1 MKGFEAVH
9 GLGSATSSFLDGRS
23 RLQSLVDYEGG
34 RQTVFGIV
42 AEPGMGKTT
51 LLEGAVDRAKSE
63 GYATHLLRLDGWTS
77 EDAAS
82 RIVRVACEAVRSRS
96 SGDVLVA
103 IDDVP
108 PADESVVRREARAIN
123 RMSGAGCIVL
133 IGMVP
138 EAEQLLESLGRY
150 CRLTSSDLL
159 CVDRASAY
167 HRSGVSSV
175 ADLTGGIP
183 ALVSSLKPGSGDALI
198 GADGIP
204 TSYYDSL
211 DELVRGSMRTTL
223 MSEEIDVRLAMLL
236 LGWGD
241 FDDLSWILG
250 PESLEIVED
259 LEGMAPLFGVVPGT
273 RTFSC
278 PGMSSPYALGVCS
291 RQLQTLGGERPRVAA
306 LAADVL
312 ASRGDFSRAASVCSL
327 TRDPESL
334 VVVERWGTEM
344 LDMGRA
350 DLVSCAIAS
359 DGTSAERTPQREML
373 ESALSALR
381 DKHPKIADEPDVI
394 DFETSD
400 REVANS
406 VLLGM
411 ARKGMRG
418 VRPRLKDEIV
428 ASSSLERLVLHLRAF
443 DLMCDGMPDAAF
455 RLLVAHAAQQDEHTL
470 SSGLLALDYEA
481 ARLLLCEM
489 PMREGESVSAAME
502 MVGSR
507 ESGGLRGL
515 ARTVCAMGAVVRG
528 ASSVSEIAE
537 AERLTSAMEDSGDAL
552 LQSVAL
558 LIGAIS
564 DLESGYASRAHV
576 WASIATSVAESLDY
590 VYVEDVARILDC
602 AARFELGDVIA
613 REDLRVGYDSRENPD
628 LARIAT
634 VLAQVM
640 LDEEDGV
647 TSLDARGANWDR
659 VPRNSLWLLVVLTN
673 GAGRL
678 SGILESAMPMRWRR
692 AVDHVKQSREDA
704 SLEMTDGEPDEQ
716 LALPKAEEQG
726 LGPTVMV
733 SLLGGFSVRVGG
745 REMGEGRL
753 DHRKAKSM
761 FEYLLLCRRHTAR
774 RFQIVEQL
782 WPGVDYSSGLGR
794 VYQSTATIRAVI
806 SEMSDRKVDP
816 FITSKA
822 ARSISVNSAVVR
834 CDVDD
839 FRGMA
844 KAALAS
850 KDEELTVELARRID
864 ELYAGDLH
872 VPPTDSSGY
881 ITACRA
887 ELRRLHADSM
897 VAGAEAAF
905 RLGRNHAATRFAE
918 VALMSDDLREDAIIE
933 LVRALRASGRAIE
946 AERRYRA
953 YSRRLVEKT
962 DRPPSRMLR
971 IAAGEDCGTEGTT
984 GERRC
989 EDTNIGITE

>member
-1 MKGFEAVH
+1 MKGFGAVH
-9 GLGSATSSFLDGRS
+9 GVGSATSSFLDGRS
-23 RLQSLVDYEGG
+23 RLQSLVDYEDG
-34 RQTVFGIV
+34 RQTVYAIV
-42 AEPGMGKTT
+42 AEPGMGKTSI
-51 LLEGAVDRAKSE
+51 LEGAIDRAKSE
-63 GYATHLLRLDGWTS
+63 GYATHLLRFEGWS
-77 EDAAS
+77 AEDAAA
-82 RIVRVACEAVRSRS
+82 RMVRTACEVVRLRS
-96 SGDVLVA
+96 EGSVLVA

-108 PADESVVRREARAIN
+108 PADESIVRREARAIN
-123 RMSGAGCIVL
+123 RMSGAGCVVL
-133 IGMVP
+133 LGMVP
-138 EAEQLLESLGRY
+138 ESEQLLEPLVGC
-150 CRLTSSDLL
+150 CRLTSADLL

-167 HRSGVSSV
+167 HRSGVSSL

-183 ALVSSLKPGSGDALI
+183 ALVSSLKPGRGDALV
-198 GADGIP
+198 GPDGIP
-204 TSYYDSL
+204 TSYYDAL
-211 DELVRGSMRTTL
+211 EGLVKGSMRTTL
-223 MSEEIDVRLAMLL
+223 MSEEINARLAMLL
-236 LGWGD
+236 LAQGD

-250 PESLEIVED
+250 PGSLELVED
-259 LEGMAPLFGVVPGT
+259 LEGMAPLFGVVSGA

-278 PGMSSPYALGVCS
+278 PGMSSPYALAVCS
-291 RQLQTLGGERPRVAA
+291 RQLQALCGERPSVAA

-312 ASRGDFSRAASVCSL
+312 AARGDYARAASVCSL

-344 LDMGRA
+344 LDVGRA
-350 DLVSCAIAS
+350 DLVSCALAPGAAGAGS
-359 DGTSAERTPQREML
+359 SVQREML
-373 ESALSALR
+373 ASALSALR
-381 DKHPKIADEPDVI
+381 DKHPVIADAPDVI

-418 VRPRLKDEIV
+418 VRPRLTDEIV
-428 ASSSLERLVLHLRAF
+428 ASTSLDRLVLHLRAF

-455 RLLVAHAAQQDEHTL
+455 RLLVAHAAQQDERTL

-489 PMREGESVSAAME
+489 PMHEGESISAAME

-515 ARTVCAMGAVVRG
+515 SRTVCAMGAVVRG
-528 ASSVSEIAE
+528 ASSVSELAE
-537 AERLTSAMEDSGDAL
+537 AERLTAAMEDSGDAL

-564 DLESGYASRAHV
+564 DLGIGYASRAHV
-576 WASIATSVAESLDY
+576 RASIAASVAESLDY
-590 VYVEDVARILDC
+590 VYVENVARILDC
-602 AARFELGDVIA
+602 AARFELGDDIA

-628 LARIAT
+628 LARIAAL
-634 VLAQVM
+634 LARIM
-640 LDEEDGV
+640 LDEEEV
-647 TSLDARGANWDR
+647 ETTSDIRGATWDR
-659 VPRNSLWLLVVLTN
+659 VPRNSLWLLVALTN

-678 SGILESAMPMRWRR
+678 PGLLESVMPMRWRR
-692 AVDHVKQSREDA
+692 AVDHVKKNREDV
-704 SLEMTDGEPDEQ
+704 SLEMADDGPDEQ
-716 LALPKAEEQG
+716 LALPKVEDKGSA
-726 LGPTVMV
+726 PTVMV

-745 REMGEGRL
+745 QEMGEGRL

-806 SEMSDRKVDP
+806 SEVSDRKVDP

-822 ARSISVNSAVVR
+822 ARSISVNSAVVH

-839 FRGMA
+839 FRSLA
-844 KAALAS
+844 TAALAS
-850 KDEELTVELARRID
+850 KDEELTVELTRRID

-872 VPPTDSSGY
+872 VPSTDSTGY

-918 VALMSDDLREDAIIE
+918 MALMSDDLREDAIIV

-971 IAAGEDCGTEGTT
+971 IAAGEDFGTEGTT
-984 GERRC
+984 GERRW

>member
-1 MKGFEAVH
+1 
-9 GLGSATSSFLDGRS
+9 
-23 RLQSLVDYEGG
+23 
-34 RQTVFGIV
+34 
-42 AEPGMGKTT
+42 
-51 LLEGAVDRAKSE
+51 
-63 GYATHLLRLDGWTS
+63 
-77 EDAAS
+77 
-82 RIVRVACEAVRSRS
+82 
-96 SGDVLVA
+96 
-103 IDDVP
+103 
-108 PADESVVRREARAIN
+108 
-123 RMSGAGCIVL
+123 
-133 IGMVP
+133 
-138 EAEQLLESLGRY
+138 
-150 CRLTSSDLL
+150 
-159 CVDRASAY
+159 
-167 HRSGVSSV
+167 
-175 ADLTGGIP
+175 
-183 ALVSSLKPGSGDALI
+183 
-198 GADGIP
+198 
-204 TSYYDSL
+204 
-211 DELVRGSMRTTL
+211 
-223 MSEEIDVRLAMLL
+223 
-236 LGWGD
+236 
-241 FDDLSWILG
+241 
-250 PESLEIVED
+250 
-259 LEGMAPLFGVVPGT
+259 
-273 RTFSC
+273 
-278 PGMSSPYALGVCS
+278 
-291 RQLQTLGGERPRVAA
+291 
-306 LAADVL
+306 
-312 ASRGDFSRAASVCSL
+312 
-327 TRDPESL
+327 
-334 VVVERWGTEM
+334 
-344 LDMGRA
+344 
-350 DLVSCAIAS
+350 
-359 DGTSAERTPQREML
+359 
-373 ESALSALR
+373 
-381 DKHPKIADEPDVI
+381 
-394 DFETSD
+394 
-400 REVANS
+400 
-406 VLLGM
+406 
-411 ARKGMRG
+411 
-418 VRPRLKDEIV
+418 
-428 ASSSLERLVLHLRAF
+428 
-443 DLMCDGMPDAAF
+443 
-455 RLLVAHAAQQDEHTL
+455 
-470 SSGLLALDYEA
+470 
-481 ARLLLCEM
+481 
-489 PMREGESVSAAME
+489 
-502 MVGSR
+502 
-507 ESGGLRGL
+507 
-515 ARTVCAMGAVVRG
+515 
-528 ASSVSEIAE
+528 
-537 AERLTSAMEDSGDAL
+537 
-552 LQSVAL
+552 
-558 LIGAIS
+558 
-564 DLESGYASRAHV
+564 
-576 WASIATSVAESLDY
+576 
-590 VYVEDVARILDC
+590 
-602 AARFELGDVIA
+602 
-613 REDLRVGYDSRENPD
+613 
-628 LARIAT
+628 
-634 VLAQVM
+634 
-640 LDEEDGV
+640 
-647 TSLDARGANWDR
+647 
-659 VPRNSLWLLVVLTN
+659 
-673 GAGRL
+673 
-678 SGILESAMPMRWRR
+678 MPMRWRR

-918 VALMSDDLREDAIIE
+918 VALMSDDLREDAIIV